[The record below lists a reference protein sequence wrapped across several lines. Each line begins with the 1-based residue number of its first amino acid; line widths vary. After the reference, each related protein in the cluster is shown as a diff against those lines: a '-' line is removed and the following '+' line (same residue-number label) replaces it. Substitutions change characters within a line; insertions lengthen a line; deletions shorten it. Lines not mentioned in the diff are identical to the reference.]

1 MELLGSQERA
11 RIKRAISEQA
21 VELAMQSRWA
31 EAAEVNGQLIETY
44 PKEIAAHN
52 RLGKALMELARYEE
66 SREAYNHA
74 LRIDPTN
81 GIAQKNLQR
90 IETLMEDSIARERS
104 TAPVDPAVFI
114 EEAGRTTITS
124 LIELAPTEVLAK
136 MNAGDRLELR
146 VEGTNVLC
154 YTPSGDALGRLEP
167 KLRQRLIR
175 LIGLGNEYSA
185 VVTAVDEEA
194 LRVIIRETH
203 RDPSMG
209 SRTSFP
215 ASGDA
220 FRGYVRDSLLRYELD
235 EDDDDDLDDNETEAN
250 HDVDLVVSDIA
261 SDAESGPDLVDADD
275 EQDEEEEGS

>member
-154 YTPSGDALGRLEP
+154 YNPSGDALGRLEP

-235 EDDDDDLDDNETEAN
+235 EDDDDDLDYNVPEAN

-275 EQDEEEEGS
+275 DQDEEEEGS